1 MVSGRSGPN
10 PPLTAVLNSR
20 AIEGKGMSRTRRL
33 VVAGGGRVGYRTAR
47 TFADRGH
54 YVTVIEPKPERAAEI
69 RGENLSVIE
78 GDATE
83 PSVLRQAVT
92 AETDAVAALTSDGE
106 TNLAIAIAARRI
118 APEDARVVARVRLDP
133 PQELTA
139 LVDDMTFVSQSSVAA
154 AVSAL
159 GGGSAPALR
168 EAVGDLEVYEMQVAE
183 DAPVAGKTVEEADL
197 PAGCLV
203 VAAGG
208 GDRTVAP
215 DTVLHAG
222 GTYVIAVDSGA
233 VDAVFDAFE
242 GPRK

>member
-1 MVSGRSGPN
+1 
-10 PPLTAVLNSR
+10 
-20 AIEGKGMSRTRRL
+20 MSRTRRI

-83 PSVLRQAVT
+83 PDVLRQAIT

-106 TNLAIAIAARRI
+106 TNLAIAMAARRI
-118 APEDARVVARVRLDP
+118 APEDARVVARVHLDASP
-133 PQELTA
+133 GLAE
-139 LVDDMTFVSQSSVAA
+139 LVDDITFVSKSSVGA

-159 GGGSAPALR
+159 GGGSAAALR
-168 EAVGDLEVYEMQVAE
+168 ETVGDLEVYEMRVAE
-183 DAPVAGKTVEEADL
+183 DAPVAGRTVEEAGL

-208 GDRTVAP
+208 GDRTVGP

-222 GTYVIAVDSGA
+222 GVYVVA
-233 VDAVFDAFE
+233 VDADAVEAAFDAFE

>member
-1 MVSGRSGPN
+1 M
-10 PPLTAVLNSR
+10 
-20 AIEGKGMSRTRRL
+20 
-33 VVAGGGRVGYRTAR
+33 AGGGRVGYRTAR

-83 PSVLRQAVT
+83 PDVLRQAVT

-118 APEDARVVARVRLDP
+118 VPEEARVVARVGLDP
-133 PQELTA
+133 SPELA
-139 LVDDMTFVSQSSVAA
+139 ELVDDITFVSQSSVGA

-159 GGGSAPALR
+159 GGGSAAALR
-168 EAVGDLEVYEMQVAE
+168 ETVGDLEVFEMRVAE
-183 DAPVAGKTVEEADL
+183 DAPIAGKTVEEAEL

-203 VAAGG
+203 VAAAG
-208 GDRTVAP
+208 GDRSVGP

-222 GTYVIAVDSGA
+222 GTYVVA
-233 VDAVFDAFE
+233 VDADAAQAAFDAFE